1 MAAFKP
7 LYHQLKQHSVAPEM
21 VAGLWILIQDIEN
34 RNYLHAYDIY
44 MHLAVG
50 EPPLESLVRG
60 PLLRL
65 VNGRPLLL

>member
-7 LYHQLKQHSVAPEM
+7 LYQQLKQHSVAPEM
-21 VAGLWILIQDIEN
+21 VAGLWMLIQDIEN

-50 EPPLESLVRG
+50 EPLWSL
-60 PLLRL
+60 
-65 VNGRPLLL
+65 